1 MEVKIK
7 KGGPEEEEE
16 LSEPVSPTGQYFSI
30 PPAVCIIGVFEF
42 ENPVDDSN
50 FAAVIMDTFPRINP
64 RFTSVMGGSENYAD
78 QEAING
84 ATGGDDGRSWRV
96 RAGAG

>member
-7 KGGPEEEEE
+7 KGGPEEE

-30 PPAVCIIGVFEF
+30 PPAVCIIAVFEF
-42 ENPVDDSN
+42 ENSVDDSN

-64 RFTSVMGGSENYAD
+64 RFTSVMTLCSGLLDIWS
-78 QEAING
+78 
-84 ATGGDDGRSWRV
+84 S
-96 RAGAG
+96 